1 MAKQALPGTR
11 ANAFYLDPEE
21 LTIVGFDTKH
31 KRGEHKLW
39 DKRILKF
46 GKTTELTAKDRAMI
60 NSIKSHGVLKPVH
73 VRKDGD
79 AIEIVDGRRRTYLC
93 RIANAELKAEGKE
106 PVKIMVLPKKG
117 TDVQLFGISRAMN
130 EMHEE
135 DDPLTKA
142 ENAQLLLDYGK
153 SEEEVAT
160 FFGIDTNTLKT
171 TWLPLLD
178 LDDKVREAVESKTMS
193 PTAAVNL
200 AGLKREEQR
209 KALKDMKTTGKMTV
223 AVAQNVARQRKAKAK
238 GETAVSMLPPKK
250 ILLRVVQLADY
261 SRVKLDSHV
270 VLGMKYM
277 LGLISVDKIKGLRD
291 AIKSAT

>member
-153 SEEEVAT
+153 SEDEVAT

-178 LDDKVREAVESKTMS
+178 LDDKVREAVESKAMS

-291 AIKSAT
+291 AIKSAS